1 MHSDRSAPR
10 RPRLHDHVIRTRD
23 GDFSGEDL
31 AAILA
36 VPLFIAKF
44 LRDDGLGR
52 RNNFTVRAPNPLR
65 VGGRAW
71 AITKSA
77 TEWKERRDPIERYSA
92 LEP

>member
-1 MHSDRSAPR
+1 M
-10 RPRLHDHVIRTRD
+10 IRTRD